1 MDEWCSSTPQ
11 FCTLSWFGLIHFNK
25 IIVLILK
32 KKKQTIN
39 ITIVHVVI
47 SELQVRPIC
56 ESKKNEMLLCFSMTH
71 GGSIANLDT
80 IGCQLWNYWITTR
93 HVSSQQR
100 LLQLSL
106 AIQKVR
112 PICESKKN
120 ELLLSFSMTHEGS
133 ITSGGATCILGGL
146 GPFKIFIFFTI

>member
-1 MDEWCSSTPQ
+1 MDERCSSTSQ

-32 KKKQTIN
+32 KKTIN
-39 ITIVHVVI
+39 ITIEHVVI

-93 HVSSQQR
+93 HLSSQQR

-120 ELLLSFSMTHEGS
+120 ELLLSFSMTHGGS
-133 ITSGGATCILGGL
+133 ITSGEATCILGGPWPL
-146 GPFKIFIFFTI
+146 QIFSFIFTI